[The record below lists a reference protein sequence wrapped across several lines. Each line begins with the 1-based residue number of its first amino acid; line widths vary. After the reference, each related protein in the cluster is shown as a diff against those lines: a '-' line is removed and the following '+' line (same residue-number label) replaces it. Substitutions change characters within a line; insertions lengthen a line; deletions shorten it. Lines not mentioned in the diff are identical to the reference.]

1 MKRTDGRTSK
11 QLRTVKMTKDFVIY
25 PEGSV
30 FIEMGNTRVL
40 CNASIEEKVPRF
52 LAGTGKG
59 WVTAEYSL
67 LPRSTQQR
75 NSREADPVPQT
86 TTCSS
91 PLFLASTNS
100 LTF

>member
-1 MKRTDGRTSK
+1 MNRTDGRTSK
-11 QLRTVKMTKDFVIY
+11 QLRPVKMTKDFVIY

-59 WVTAEYSL
+59 WVTAEYGICRVRRTHAVTVKPHVAS
-67 LPRSTQQR
+67 
-75 NSREADPVPQT
+75 NPVARRKF
-86 TTCSS
+86 S
-91 PLFLASTNS
+91 A
-100 LTF
+100 